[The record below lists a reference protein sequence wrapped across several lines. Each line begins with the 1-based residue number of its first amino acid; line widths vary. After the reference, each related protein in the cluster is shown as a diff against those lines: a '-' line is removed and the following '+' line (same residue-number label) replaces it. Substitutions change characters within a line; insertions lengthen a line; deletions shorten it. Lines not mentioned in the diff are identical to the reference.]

1 MTDKNNNQLITKFD
15 EVAEKY
21 DGQRRKL
28 IPCFDDFY
36 GTATSLVQPRAA
48 EPRILDLGAG
58 TGLLSSYIL
67 GQYPDA
73 KVTLIDL
80 SQGMLDIAKLRFGE
94 MNANLTIQAGD
105 YTAFESDEP
114 FDCVVSALSIHHLED
129 QAKQNLYERIF
140 KLLKPGGIFVNA
152 DQVLGRSPFLDH
164 LYRADWE
171 AKIEATDLTREA
183 LQAAYER
190 TKLDKMAPL
199 DQQLAWLKASGFAD
213 VDCVYKYYNFVVMFA
228 QKPEA

>member
-1 MTDKNNNQLITKFD
+1 MTDKNNNQLITKFN

-36 GTATSLVQPRAA
+36 GTATSLVQPQTAA
-48 EPRILDLGAG
+48 PRILDLGAG

-73 KVTLIDL
+73 KLTLIDL

-129 QAKQNLYERIF
+129 QAKQNLYARIF

-228 QKPEA
+228 QKPGA